1 MRFSRFELRGR
12 LKQQIRFQTTFLST
26 SHHSNQTK
34 ATHRHTHVGS
44 TAGKT
49 IIRSGGDTTLK
60 GAQLIGKGVQAD
72 TRNLHIESVQDTE
85 TYQSK
90 QQNGN
95 VQVTV
100 GYGFSASGSYSQS
113 KVKADHASVTEQ
125 SGIYAGEDGY
135 QIKVRDN
142 TDLKGGIITS
152 GKSAEDK
159 GKNLF
164 QTATLT
170 ASDIQNHSHYEGKS
184 FGIGASVAISG
195 ESMGQ
200 NRPAD
205 SGPGIR
211 LTDASKGQNNNNA
224 IGYGSD
230 GDSKNSTTRSGI
242 NTRNIHITDKA
253 GQLARTG
260 RTAKETEA
268 RIHTGI
274 DTETADQ
281 HSGRL
286 KNSFDKDAVA
296 KEINLQREV
305 TQEFGKNAAQTT
317 AAVSDK
323 LGNTQSYERYQ
334 AAKTLLEAELQNTD
348 SETEKA
354 AIRATLGQVNAYLA
368 ENQSRYDTWKE
379 GGIGRSIL
387 HGAAGG
393 LTTGNLGGI
402 LAGGGTSLAAP
413 YLDKA
418 AENLGPA
425 GKAAVNALGGAA
437 IGYAA
442 GGNVGTAAAG
452 ANVDWNNRQLHPK
465 ETQILNKLSKGKSA
479 EEQYRLKAAAC
490 ALTRCAEGVPDF
502 DPLYKG
508 LKNLQDAGKQFVAE
522 KNILMRTGAFEYGN
536 WNSLNDIRSSY
547 DRAATKIKGAGNM
560 GLGATTVVGS
570 GAVGVGLCSTGLGC
584 VGGGLIAATGVT
596 GGYTQA
602 SEGSRQLFGT
612 YQSNF
617 GKKVVLS
624 LGTPIE
630 YESPLVSDAK
640 NLAIWGL
647 ETLITRKLGSLATG
661 VKTSSTPKI
670 ADVQR
675 NVLPQSKVGIKWGKG
690 IEGQGMPWEDYVGK
704 GLSANARLPKNFK
717 TFDYF
722 DRGTGTAISAK
733 TLDTQTTA
741 RLSKPEQLYSTMKG
755 YIDKTA
761 NFEQHS
767 LSGMT
772 LRADMIKQR
781 EIHLA
786 IPAQTNKEQRL
797 QLQRV
802 VEYGKNLNIKVK
814 ITEIK

>member
-1 MRFSRFELRGR
+1 
-12 LKQQIRFQTTFLST
+12 
-26 SHHSNQTK
+26 
-34 ATHRHTHVGS
+34 
-44 TAGKT
+44 
-49 IIRSGGDTTLK
+49 
-60 GAQLIGKGVQAD
+60 
-72 TRNLHIESVQDTE
+72 
-85 TYQSK
+85 
-90 QQNGN
+90 
-95 VQVTV
+95 
-100 GYGFSASGSYSQS
+100 
-113 KVKADHASVTEQ
+113 
-125 SGIYAGEDGY
+125 
-135 QIKVRDN
+135 
-142 TDLKGGIITS
+142 
-152 GKSAEDK
+152 
-159 GKNLF
+159 
-164 QTATLT
+164 
-170 ASDIQNHSHYEGKS
+170 
-184 FGIGASVAISG
+184 
-195 ESMGQ
+195 
-200 NRPAD
+200 
-205 SGPGIR
+205 
-211 LTDASKGQNNNNA
+211 
-224 IGYGSD
+224 
-230 GDSKNSTTRSGI
+230 
-242 NTRNIHITDKA
+242 
-253 GQLARTG
+253 
-260 RTAKETEA
+260 
-268 RIHTGI
+268 
-274 DTETADQ
+274 
-281 HSGRL
+281 
-286 KNSFDKDAVA
+286 
-296 KEINLQREV
+296 
-305 TQEFGKNAAQTT
+305 
-317 AAVSDK
+317 
-323 LGNTQSYERYQ
+323 
-334 AAKTLLEAELQNTD
+334 
-348 SETEKA
+348 
-354 AIRATLGQVNAYLA
+354 LA

-393 LTTGNLGGI
+393 LTTGSLGGI
-402 LAGGGTSLAAP
+402 LAGSGTSLAAP

-442 GGNVGTAAAG
+442 GGNVGTAAVG
-452 ANVDWNNRQLHPK
+452 ANVDWNNRQLYPK

-490 ALTRCAEGVPDF
+490 ALTQCAEGVPDF

-522 KNILMRTGAFEYGN
+522 QNVLMRTGAFKYGT

-560 GLGATTVVGS
+560 GLGATTFVGS
-570 GAVGVGLCSTGLGC
+570 GAVGGGLCSTGIGC
-584 VGGGLIAATGVT
+584 AAGGLIATAGMT

-612 YQSNF
+612 YQSDF
-617 GKKVVLS
+617 GRKVVLS

-640 NLAIWGL
+640 NLALWGL
-647 ETLITRKLGSLATG
+647 QTLITRELGNLATG
-661 VKTSSTPKI
+661 VKTSLTPKT

-675 NVLPQSKVGIKWGKG
+675 NILSQSEVGIKWGKG

-755 YIDKTA
+755 YIDKTV
-761 NFEQHS
+761 NFKSYE
-767 LSGMT
+767 LSGVP

-802 VEYGKNLNIKVK
+802 VEYGKNLNITVK
-814 ITEIK
+814 ITEIE